1 MYSLKRL
8 CPYEGYELDP
18 RTSTDLPVKIVES
31 LAQHKWS
38 SKFLNILFLQFNI
51 LQGDV
56 VCLNWKRV
64 VRLAWHIGA
73 FDGNAY
79 VNIKTPRWWH
89 LGSAETCNKWNSVS
103 SVSTPQCMKICS
115 VMLTFFNSSLIW
127 NFLNEIFVVTAV
139 GCKLDGHNS
148 GSGLLSLWWCSVI
161 SI

>member
-56 VCLNWKRV
+56 VCLN
-64 VRLAWHIGA
+64 
-73 FDGNAY
+73 
-79 VNIKTPRWWH
+79 
-89 LGSAETCNKWNSVS
+89 
-103 SVSTPQCMKICS
+103 
-115 VMLTFFNSSLIW
+115 
-127 NFLNEIFVVTAV
+127 
-139 GCKLDGHNS
+139 
-148 GSGLLSLWWCSVI
+148 
-161 SI
+161 